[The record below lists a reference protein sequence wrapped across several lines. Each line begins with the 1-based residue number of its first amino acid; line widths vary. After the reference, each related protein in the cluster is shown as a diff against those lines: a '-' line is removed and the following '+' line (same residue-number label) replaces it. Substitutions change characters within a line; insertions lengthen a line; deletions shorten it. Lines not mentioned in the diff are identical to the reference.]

1 VDHELTRP
9 RPERIVNGPW
19 ITDPVLW
26 LLALPA
32 LAASGLLVQ
41 MVLSLF
47 SCCATFRLRGRA
59 VQLRWW
65 MIPAASVVAALLWSL
80 AGLYLFLR

>member
-1 VDHELTRP
+1 MRT
-9 RPERIVNGPW
+9 PW
-19 ITDPVLW
+19 ITDPVFW

-32 LAASGLLVQ
+32 LAATGLLAQ

-59 VQLRWW
+59 VRLKWW
-65 MIPAASVVAALLWSL
+65 MIPAAGAAAALLWGA
-80 AGLYLFLR
+80 AGLHLWLR

>member
-1 VDHELTRP
+1 MRT
-9 RPERIVNGPW
+9 PW

-32 LAASGLLVQ
+32 LAATGLLAQ

-47 SCCATFRLRGRA
+47 TCCATFRFRGRD
-59 VQLRWW
+59 VRLRWW
-65 MIPAASVVAALLWSL
+65 MIPAASAASALLWGAAAL
-80 AGLYLFLR
+80 CLLLR

>member
-1 VDHELTRP
+1 MRD
-9 RPERIVNGPW
+9 PW
-19 ITDPVLW
+19 ITDPLLW

-59 VQLRWW
+59 VRLKWW
-65 MIPAASVVAALLWSL
+65 MIPAAAASAALLWGA
-80 AGLYLFLR
+80 AGLWLWLR

>member
-1 VDHELTRP
+1 MRT
-9 RPERIVNGPW
+9 PW

-32 LAASGLLVQ
+32 LAATGLLVQ

-59 VQLRWW
+59 VRLKWW
-65 MIPAASVVAALLWSL
+65 MIPAAASASALLWGA
-80 AGLYLFLR
+80 AGLYLWLR